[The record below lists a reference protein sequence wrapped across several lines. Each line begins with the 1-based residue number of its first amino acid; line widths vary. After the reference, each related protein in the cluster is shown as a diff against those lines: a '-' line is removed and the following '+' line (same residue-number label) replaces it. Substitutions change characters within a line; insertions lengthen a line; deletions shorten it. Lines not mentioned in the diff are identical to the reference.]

1 MARTAFYSLL
11 GILAFLLGGE
21 LVLRALPVSTAT
33 RTGYHVDPLILTYP
47 PQHRWT
53 TATGW
58 DLRNAQSHR
67 ANNYGFLTERD
78 FVPDERSVAL
88 IGDSFVEASMLDPAD
103 RLGPQLERRLGRP
116 VYAMGGPGSA
126 LLDYAERI
134 RFAHEKF
141 GIRDFVILMERGD
154 VRQSLC
160 GSGNIHGPCLDR
172 QTLVP
177 RTETQAPAGLAKRV
191 LRESALA
198 QYLFSQ
204 IKLNPQ
210 RLWGQILAQSRP
222 VTPEAASARKEEASG
237 VPAASEQAVAA
248 VTNAFIERVRPH
260 VAGRLVVI
268 IDHGRNRIYGQ
279 ARQDDTEISQFLA
292 HLRASDITA
301 INPEPLYRDHV
312 ARSNLKLEV
321 GPYDGHLNRKGL
333 GIIASAA
340 AGALGSPPPAPAL
353 PASIR

>member
-11 GILAFLLGGE
+11 GILAFLLGSE

-33 RTGYHVDPLILTYP
+33 RTGYHIDPLILTYP

-67 ANNYGFLTERD
+67 ANNYGFLAERD
-78 FVPDERSVAL
+78 FVPDERAVAL

-141 GIRDFVILMERGD
+141 GIRDFVIFMERGD

-172 QTLVP
+172 QTLAP

-204 IKLNPQ
+204 LKLNPQ
-210 RLWGQILAQSRP
+210 RLWDQIVTQSRP
-222 VTPEAASARKEEASG
+222 VTPETAGRKDAAASG
-237 VPAASEQAVAA
+237 VAPASEQAVAA
-248 VTNAFIERVRPH
+248 VTRAFLVRAKPH
-260 VAGRLVVI
+260 AARLVVV
-268 IDHGRNRIYGQ
+268 IDQGRGKLNEGVIQ
-279 ARQDDTEISQFLA
+279 ADPEISPFMS
-292 HLRASDITA
+292 HLRAGGANVLDA
-301 INPEPLYRDHV
+301 GPLYRTH
-312 ARSNLKLEV
+312 AASSLLKLEV
-321 GPYDGHLNRKGL
+321 GPYDGHLNRLGL
-333 GIIASAA
+333 ALIASAVSATLGA
-340 AGALGSPPPAPAL
+340 AEPPPGDTP
-353 PASIR
+353 SKR